1 MHNDVHAYAVVWTYL
16 IFVERCLYIL
26 CIYPYTTTC
35 YGIRKASRLAASSP
49 VSTENTSSNAVFAC
63 SSHLILKLPAVEMR
77 CLVQHLVALL
87 KVTSFT
93 GWLNV
98 WTTETDMLGE
108 DVINQKT
115 PAAKT
120 SGLVNPPEIGGISSK
135 LGHVEFFAEM
145 MLPKTSTE
153 TLIGW
158 FTCELLCLAVLAN
171 WSILIEL

>member
-1 MHNDVHAYAVVWTYL
+1 MHNDVHAYAVVWTYF

-35 YGIRKASRLAASSP
+35 YGIRKASRFASSSP

-63 SSHLILKLPAVEMR
+63 SSHLILKLPAVDMR

-98 WTTETDMLGE
+98 WTIETDMLGE
-108 DVINQKT
+108 DVINHNSCCKN
-115 PAAKT
+115 
-120 SGLVNPPEIGGISSK
+120 LRFCE
-135 LGHVEFFAEM
+135 
-145 MLPKTSTE
+145 STRN
-153 TLIGW
+153 W
-158 FTCELLCLAVLAN
+158 WHFVKAWACWVLCGNDA
-171 WSILIEL
+171 S

>member
-1 MHNDVHAYAVVWTYL
+1 MHTDVHAYAVVWTYFIVFHICRAL
-16 IFVERCLYIL
+16 SLHSL
-26 CIYPYTTTC
+26 H
-35 YGIRKASRLAASSP
+35 GIRKASRLAASSP

-98 WTTETDMLGE
+98 WTIETDMLGE
-108 DVINQKT
+108 DVINQTT

-120 SGLVNPPEIGGISSK
+120 SGFVNPLAFRQNLGMLSSLRK
-135 LGHVEFFAEM
+135 WCFLKHQLKHSSDDAHANCFA
-145 MLPKTSTE
+145 LQ
-153 TLIGW
+153 
-158 FTCELLCLAVLAN
+158 F
-171 WSILIEL
+171 